1 VVTEGSAGHLFPF
14 DTLWAVVN
22 EQEGP
27 AELVVPVLEGF
38 ECDGQFFCTVYT
50 RRLRR
55 Q

>member
-1 VVTEGSAGHLFPF
+1 MVTEGSAGHFFPF

-22 EQEGP
+22 EQEG
-27 AELVVPVLEGF
+27 ATELVFPALEGF

-50 RRLRR
+50 RRLGR